1 MSTTGAS
8 FITDKP
14 APPIAREGW
23 PILAGFVVV
32 SLGAT
37 TAAAW
42 AHPIAGAVVGP
53 AALILTLWAFWFFR
67 DPARRIPA
75 DPELIL
81 CPADGVICQI
91 APASPPPELGLT
103 PEQTQGMTRVSVF
116 MNVFNVH
123 VNRAPAAARVRRV
136 EHKPGSFLNAA
147 FEKASEQNERCSLLL
162 ELPDRRLLPVVQ
174 VAGLVARRIVC
185 RVKPGA
191 VLGRGERF
199 GIIRFGSRVDTYLPA
214 GVAPSVRVGERVIA
228 GETVLASLRVESA
241 QTDRQA
247 QRDPALAGG

>member
-1 MSTTGAS
+1 MSTSGAS

-23 PILAGFVVV
+23 PIVAVFVVV

-42 AHPIAGAVVGP
+42 LHPIAGAVVGP
-53 AALILTLWAFWFFR
+53 GALILTLWAFWFFR
-67 DPARRIPA
+67 DPPRRIPA
-75 DPELIL
+75 DPDLLL

-91 APASPPPELGLT
+91 TQAAPPPELGLT

-123 VNRAPAAARVRRV
+123 VNRAPCAARVRRV

-147 FEKASEQNERCSLLL
+147 FEKASEQNERCSLLF
-162 ELPDRRLLPVVQ
+162 ELPDRRILPVVQ

-199 GIIRFGSRVDTYLPA
+199 GIIRFGSRVDTYLPP
-214 GVAPSVRVGERVIA
+214 GVTATVRVGDRVVA
-228 GETVLASLRVESA
+228 GQSVLASLRVESA
-241 QTDRQA
+241 QPDHQSR
-247 QRDPALAGG
+247 RDPALAGG